1 MPPVQSSSS
10 GGRRSRCKN
19 VSDTEDSSGAPIRV
33 EDAEDYDTE
42 VYDIHTN
49 GRMQLPNPR

>member
-1 MPPVQSSSS
+1 MPPVQSFSS
-10 GGRRSRCKN
+10 GGRRSRRN
-19 VSDTEDSSGAPIRV
+19 ISETEDSGGAPIRV